1 MLPFLW
7 LIFNVRLITAELKVI
22 DCRYID
28 SPVVKRANADNED
41 TFNNPTPLN
50 VCVSKSGNAFKF
62 SCDNTNQVIVNVWSG
77 AECDGNPING
87 AHTVKTVDNP
97 NLEPFNCVSKNEC
110 DYVYTKFIFY
120 NPPTNCKNPQDIDS
134 QIKAAIITDICIPTH
149 SGGSEIYT
157 SCDLSGTATMSGY
170 TTTDCTGTK
179 ELNIEF
185 TSNAH
190 CVINEGVVLTS
201 ARTQAICPTDIPT
214 TNNPTTNNPTT
225 NNPTTNNPTT
235 NNPTTNNPTT
245 NNPTTNNP
253 TTN

>member
-1 MLPFLW
+1 MLALW
-7 LIFNVRLITAELKVI
+7 LMFTVRLITAALL
-22 DCRYID
+22 DCGYI
-28 SPVVKRANADNED
+28 ADPTVTIKGED
-41 TFNNPTPLN
+41 IKHHAAIPLN
-50 VCVSKSGNAFKF
+50 VCSSVYSASIGENAFKL
-62 SCDNTNQVIVNVWSG
+62 SCDESEVIIDVWSG
-77 AECDGNPING
+77 TECDGNPIDG
-87 AHTVKTVDNP
+87 AHTVKTPEDPKIV
-97 NLEPFNCVSKNEC
+97 PFNCVSKNEC
-110 DYVYTKFIFY
+110 DYVYTKFIY
-120 NPPTNCKNPQDIDS
+120 YSTYDDCNPQDINS
-134 QIKAAIITDICIPTH
+134 QVKAAIITDICIPTH

>member
-157 SCDLSGTATMSGY
+157 SCDLSGTATQLEYNMP
-170 TTTDCTGTK
+170 TNDCTGTENRK
-179 ELNIEF
+179 SEF
-185 TSNAH
+185 PSDGN
-190 CVINEGVVLTS
+190 CVANGQVWV
-201 ARTQAICPTDIPT
+201 QAICHTTD
-214 TNNPTTNNPTT
+214 NPTTNNPTT
-225 NNPTTNNPTT
+225 NNPTTNTPTT
-235 NNPTTNNPTT
+235 NTPTTNTPTT
-245 NNPTTNNP
+245 NTPT
-253 TTN
+253 

>member
-1 MLPFLW
+1 MLALW
-7 LIFNVRLITAELKVI
+7 LMFTVRLITAALL
-22 DCRYID
+22 DCGYI
-28 SPVVKRANADNED
+28 ADPTVTIKGED
-41 TFNNPTPLN
+41 IKHHAAIPLN
-50 VCVSKSGNAFKF
+50 VCSSVYSASIGENAFKL
-62 SCDNTNQVIVNVWSG
+62 SCDESEVIIDVWSG
-77 AECDGNPING
+77 TECDGNTIDGNHNVMTETG
-87 AHTVKTVDNP
+87 
-97 NLEPFNCVSKNEC
+97 EFNCVSQKEC
-110 DYVYTKFIFY
+110 DYFIMS
-120 NPPTNCKNPQDIDS
+120 QDIHIFDITCS
-134 QIKAAIITDICIPTH
+134 PQSLVVRSAYPVITDECITIVEGIWTK
-149 SGGSEIYT
+149 SRFFT